1 VADLAH
7 EPVRR
12 HQRRRRQRDHLCAR
26 VCVSVI
32 TECTE
37 YTRQY
42 SVLEKVCEGKQ
53 LLIVPN
59 LHDLQCNLLS

>member
-12 HQRRRRQRDHLCAR
+12 HQRRRRKRDHLRAW

-32 TECTE
+32 TE
-37 YTRQY
+37 
-42 SVLEKVCEGKQ
+42 
-53 LLIVPN
+53 
-59 LHDLQCNLLS
+59 